1 MKVYSQKLGGTLSY
15 YHDRYGLE
23 ADAVLHLENGRYAL
37 IEFKLGFNGR
47 GKFLFM
53 MFLPDEDK
61 EAKDKLYIFMRN
73 TRDKTLRKMYL
84 YLDADYDKIS
94 KLIDDLKTKN
104 MTVAWTTED
113 KRDMAADINE
123 FID

>member
-37 IEFKLGFNGR
+37 IEFKLGSNGR

-94 KLIDDLKTKN
+94 K
-104 MTVAWTTED
+104 
-113 KRDMAADINE
+113 
-123 FID
+123 

>member
-1 MKVYSQKLGGTLSY
+1 
-15 YHDRYGLE
+15 
-23 ADAVLHLENGRYAL
+23 
-37 IEFKLGFNGR
+37 
-47 GKFLFM
+47 M

-94 KLIDDLKTKN
+94 K
-104 MTVAWTTED
+104 
-113 KRDMAADINE
+113 
-123 FID
+123 

>member
-1 MKVYSQKLGGTLSY
+1 MKVDPKCET
-15 YHDRYGLE
+15 
-23 ADAVLHLENGRYAL
+23 EN
-37 IEFKLGFNGR
+37 K
-47 GKFLFM
+47 KDP
-53 MFLPDEDK
+53 PDLLCERVDLK
-61 EAKDKLYIFMRN
+61 SVSVDSKARN
-73 TRDKTLRKMYL
+73 NHLRKMYL